1 MKQYLYFTNIN
12 IVFIQEN
19 ENKMPVKE
27 KSAGII
33 LFRREAPQRKSL
45 LHGFHASLGWQE
57 TYYLLLHYQAGHW
70 DFSKGNIE
78 PGESEQQAAIRE
90 LKEETGITQTT
101 LIQGF
106 KSRVSFSFKRDEQ
119 LVKKEVLYF
128 LAETKELKVKLTEH
142 SAYLWLPY
150 DKALQQLTFKNSQEL
165 LKKANKAVQA
175 AIRKS

>member
-1 MKQYLYFTNIN
+1 
-12 IVFIQEN
+12 
-19 ENKMPVKE
+19 MPIRE

-57 TYYLLLHYQAGHW
+57 TYYLLLHYEAGHW

-78 PGESEQQAAIRE
+78 PGETDFQAAIRE
-90 LKEETGITQTT
+90 LKEETGITQ
-101 LIQGF
+101 IRQYPKF
-106 KSRVSFSFKRDEQ
+106 KEKITFSFKKEGK
-119 LVKKEVLYF
+119 LVHKEVTYF

-142 SAYLWLPY
+142 TAYQWLPY
-150 DKALQQLTFKNSQEL
+150 EKTLQQLTFKNSQEL